1 MDQISYS
8 LPVQSLLGGADTWWG
23 NWSLSNVSGVD
34 EMMADRRMWEGNS
47 GINIVIILILHVFI
61 LYCKLLLM
69 LVIIFRKKDSLQQ

>member
-23 NWSLSNVSGVD
+23 NWSLRNVSGVD

-47 GINIVIILILHVFI
+47 GINIVIILILQCIHFI
-61 LYCKLLLM
+61 L
-69 LVIIFRKKDSLQQ
+69 